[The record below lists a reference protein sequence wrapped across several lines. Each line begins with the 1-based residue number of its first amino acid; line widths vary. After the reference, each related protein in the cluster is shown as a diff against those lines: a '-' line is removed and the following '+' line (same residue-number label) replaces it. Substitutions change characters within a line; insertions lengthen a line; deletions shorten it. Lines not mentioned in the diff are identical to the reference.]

1 MEKKRKKLLWIL
13 NFPHASNVVVQSL
26 SDVQLFATP
35 WTAAHQATLPN
46 TISRSLLKLMSIE
59 SVIFNCR
66 YFNCNDCLQSFPAS
80 GSFLISQFF
89 TSGRQS
95 IGASASSSV
104 LPMNTQGWFPL
115 GLTGLI
121 SSQSK
126 GLSSVFSNTTIQ
138 KYQFFSS
145 QPSSWSN
152 CHIHTQLLEKS

>member
-13 NFPHASNVVVQSL
+13 NFPHTNNVVVQSL

-35 WTAAHQATLPN
+35 WTAAHQATLPM
-46 TISRSLLKLMSIE
+46 TISRSLLKLLSIE

-66 YFNCNDCLQSFPAS
+66 YFKCNDCLQSFPAS
-80 GSFLISQFF
+80 GSFLMSQFF
-89 TSGRQS
+89 TSGGQS

-126 GLSSVFSNTTIQ
+126 GLSSIFSNTTIQ

-152 CHIHTQLLEKS
+152 CHIHTRLLEKS